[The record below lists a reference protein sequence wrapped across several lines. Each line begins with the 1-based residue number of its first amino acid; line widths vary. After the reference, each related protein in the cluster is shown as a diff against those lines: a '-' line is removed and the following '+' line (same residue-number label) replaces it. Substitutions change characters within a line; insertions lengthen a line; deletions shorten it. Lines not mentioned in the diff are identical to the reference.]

1 LYIKVLFTHSTII
14 NMTLSENLNPSQP
27 NPSTLGKRML
37 IGGGIALAVI
47 AVFVFGAGK
56 GKPEWGSYWMVK
68 PLILTPLIGAI
79 AGACTYK
86 LDQLGWNKTLTVIL
100 NIIGYLVALWI
111 GIVLGLN
118 GTMWD

>member
-1 LYIKVLFTHSTII
+1 
-14 NMTLSENLNPSQP
+14 MTVSENLNPSQP
-27 NPSTLGKRML
+27 NSSNLGKRML

-56 GKPEWGSYWMVK
+56 GKPEWGNYWMVK
-68 PLILTPLIGAI
+68 PLLLTPLIGAMG
-79 AGACTYK
+79 GAYTY
-86 LDQLGWNKTLTVIL
+86 VINRFGL
-100 NIIGYLVALWI
+100 NRAITIVLSIIGFIMILWV

>member
-1 LYIKVLFTHSTII
+1 
-14 NMTLSENLNPSQP
+14 MTLTENLTPSERNSP
-27 NPSTLGKRML
+27 TLGKRML

-47 AVFVFGAGK
+47 LFFVIGAGK

-86 LDQLGWNKTLTVIL
+86 FEQLGWNKALTIML
-100 NIIGYLVALWI
+100 NIIGYLFALWI

-118 GTMWD
+118 GTMWN